1 MTDKQGPSRQFGE
14 GPVIREMVASAV
26 SKWCA
31 MVELMSFLI
40 DSWDG
45 DLARQWDDEG
55 NFWTTSEESK

>member
-1 MTDKQGPSRQFGE
+1 M
-14 GPVIREMVASAV
+14 IREMVASAV

-45 DLARQWDDEG
+45 DLSRQWDDEG
-55 NFWTTSEESK
+55 SAWGDN